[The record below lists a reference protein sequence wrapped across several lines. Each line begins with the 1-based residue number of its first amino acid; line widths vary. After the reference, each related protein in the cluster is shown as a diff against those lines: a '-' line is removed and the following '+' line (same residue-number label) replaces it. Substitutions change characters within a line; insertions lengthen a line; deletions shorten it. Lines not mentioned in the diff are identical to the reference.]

1 MLDIMGKFLLK
12 LMILESFPS
21 DDDEAALN
29 QTKAEENVNQQKRQG

>member
-21 DDDEAALN
+21 DDDDDEALESED
-29 QTKAEENVNQQKRQG
+29 QS

>member
-21 DDDEAALN
+21 DDDDDDEALESED
-29 QTKAEENVNQQKRQG
+29 QS

>member
-1 MLDIMGKFLLK
+1 MGKFLLK

-21 DDDEAALN
+21 DDEAALN